1 MTRFAAL
8 AAAVLLGSAA
18 FAQSGVEEIVV
29 TAMREESPRPGAY
42 LRRTGDFLLL
52 TVYVVNDTR
61 EAEGRKREIY
71 ETLRGALASARRD
84 GGIELSVI
92 EGEVVIP
99 LRVDSATV
107 SLADGAR
114 PDTSATTIHVK
125 TRIPAKNADGQQ
137 LVSKLK
143 DFVAAIKPV
152 GRTQLQ
158 PDGSIDISVV
168 GPDQYRGEIL
178 QRFAEETRSITAA
191 LGPDYRVLARGID
204 RPVEWSRLG
213 LLDLALYVPYSY
225 ELLPSHL
232 TMYVNI
238 AE

>member
-1 MTRFAAL
+1 MTRLVALGAGLLL
-8 AAAVLLGSAA
+8 AAAA

-29 TAMREESPRPGAY
+29 TATREESPRPGTY

-52 TVYVVNDTR
+52 TVYVINDTR
-61 EAEGRKREIY
+61 ETEGRKREIY

-84 GGIELSVI
+84 GGIELSVV
-92 EGEVVIP
+92 EGEIVIP

-107 SLADGAR
+107 VLADGGR
-114 PDTSATTIHVK
+114 PDTSATTISVK
-125 TRIPAKNADGQQ
+125 TRIPAKNADGQALISQ
-137 LVSKLK
+137 LR

-158 PDGSIDISVV
+158 PDGDVDISVV

-178 QRFAEETRSITAA
+178 QRFAEEARSVTAA

-204 RPVEWSRLG
+204 RPVEWTRLG
-213 LLDLALYVPYSY
+213 LLELALYVPYSY
-225 ELLPSHL
+225 EVLPSHL

-238 AE
+238 PE